1 MQRPKRRFLVVSTP
15 YFKALQTHINILN
28 INENSGTQP
37 WNTQVIP
44 VSYALDGEC
53 E

>member
-1 MQRPKRRFLVVSTP
+1 MQWPKGRFHVVSTP
-15 YFKALQTHINILN
+15 YFKALETHKNIFN
-28 INENSGTQP
+28 FNENSGTLP

>member
-1 MQRPKRRFLVVSTP
+1 MQWPKGRSHRINP
-15 YFKALQTHINILN
+15 YIKAMEAHTNIFI
-28 INENSGTQP
+28 INENSGTLP